1 MRSTPDDPQATP
13 LARLSRPIATALAAL
28 AVASA
33 LVASAACSGGD
44 DTPEATPTATPVAAT
59 ATATATP
66 TPTATATATATP
78 TPAPPTA
85 TATPTP
91 AGDAT
96 PPGGGDVLPPEL
108 MAQVMRLLLDA
119 MSDPDSALFSG
130 SIDALP
136 PEVLALLDVIGADLL
151 LGVVTVDVGIGAGV
165 VLLMPAS
172 PAARAGVAEGD
183 LITAIDG
190 TPVGSAVALRAAVE
204 ALAEGAAYTL
214 TIDRGGAAR
223 TLEAEREAASAGN
236 AWRAELLRSIALLLA
251 LQEAPGGPDLPPSLL
266 GELVEETPNG
276 LLVYAVFPGSPADV
290 GGVRPGDLLVSVA
303 GRALTTLADLEA
315 LMLSFNPTS
324 GTVEVVLLRDGEEL
338 TLEIDLAVGGIGGGG
353 AATQ

>member
-1 MRSTPDDPQATP
+1 MSNAPTDRQPSA
-13 LARLSRPIATALAAL
+13 LARLWRQATTALAAL

-44 DTPEATPTATPVAAT
+44 DEAPEATPTATPVAAT
-59 ATATATP
+59 ATAAATATP
-66 TPTATATATATP
+66 TPTPTP

-91 AGDAT
+91 AGNAA

-108 MAQVMRLLLDA
+108 MAQVMELLIEA

-151 LGVVTVDVGIGAGV
+151 LGVVTVDVGAGAGV

-190 TPVGSAVALRAAVE
+190 TPVGSAVALRAAVA

-223 TLEAEREAASAGN
+223 TLEVEREAASAGN

-266 GELVEETPNG
+266 GEMVEETTDG
-276 LLVYAVFPGSPADV
+276 LLVFAVFPGSPADV

-303 GRALTTLADLEA
+303 GRALTTLADLDA
-315 LMLSFNPTS
+315 LMRSFNPTS
-324 GTVEVVLLRDGEEL
+324 GKVEVVLLRDGQEL
-338 TLEIDLAVGGIGGGG
+338 TLEIDLAVGGILGGG

>member
-1 MRSTPDDPQATP
+1 MRSTPTERQTT
-13 LARLSRPIATALAAL
+13 SRRSLLWRPAATALAAL

-59 ATATATP
+59 ATAAATATP
-66 TPTATATATATP
+66 TPTPTP

-85 TATPTP
+85 TATPAP

-151 LGVVTVDVGIGAGV
+151 LGVVTVDVGAGAGV

-190 TPVGSAVALRAAVE
+190 TPAGGAAELRAAIE
-204 ALAEGAAYTL
+204 AIAEGAAYTL

-223 TLEAEREAASAGN
+223 TLEVEREAAFEGN

-266 GELVEETPNG
+266 GEMVEETPDG
-276 LLVYAVFPGSPADV
+276 LLVFAVFPGSPADV

-324 GTVEVVLLRDGEEL
+324 GKVEVVLLRDGEEL
-338 TLEIDLAVGGIGGGG
+338 TLEIDLAAGGMLGGG

>member
-1 MRSTPDDPQATP
+1 MSNAPTDRQASA
-13 LARLSRPIATALAAL
+13 LARLWRPTGTALATLAL
-28 AVASA
+28 AAA
-33 LVASAACSGGD
+33 LAACSGGD
-44 DTPEATPTATPVAAT
+44 DAPEATPTATPVAAT
-59 ATATATP
+59 ATATATATP
-66 TPTATATATATP
+66 TPTPTP

-91 AGDAT
+91 AGDAA

-108 MAQVMRLLLDA
+108 MGQVMELLLDA

-130 SIDALP
+130 SIEALP
-136 PEVLALLDVIGADLL
+136 PELLALLDVIGADLL
-151 LGVVTVDVGIGAGV
+151 LGVVTVDAGVGAGV

-183 LITAIDG
+183 LITAIGG
-190 TPVGSAVALRAAVE
+190 TPVGSAAALRAAVA
-204 ALAEGAAYTL
+204 ALAEGAPYTL
-214 TIDRGGAAR
+214 TIDRDGAAR
-223 TLEAEREAASAGN
+223 TLEVEREAASAGN

-251 LQEAPGGPDLPPSLL
+251 LQETPGGPDVPPSLL
-266 GELVEETPNG
+266 GEMVEETPDG
-276 LLVYAVFPGSPADV
+276 LLVFAVFPGSPADV

-303 GRALTTLADLEA
+303 GRALTTLADLDA

-324 GTVEVVLLRDGEEL
+324 GEVEVVLLRDGEEL
-338 TLEIDLAVGGIGGGG
+338 TLEIDLAAGGMLGGG

>member
-1 MRSTPDDPQATP
+1 M
-13 LARLSRPIATALAAL
+13 
-28 AVASA
+28 
-33 LVASAACSGGD
+33 
-44 DTPEATPTATPVAAT
+44 
-59 ATATATP
+59 
-66 TPTATATATATP
+66 
-78 TPAPPTA
+78 
-85 TATPTP
+85 
-91 AGDAT
+91 
-96 PPGGGDVLPPEL
+96 LPPEL
-108 MAQVMRLLLDA
+108 MAQVMELLIEA

-151 LGVVTVDVGIGAGV
+151 LGVVTVDVGAGAGV

-190 TPVGSAVALRAAVE
+190 TPVGSAVALRAAVA

-223 TLEAEREAASAGN
+223 TLEVEREAASAGN

-266 GELVEETPNG
+266 GEMVEETPDG
-276 LLVYAVFPGSPADV
+276 LLVFAVFPGSPADV

-303 GRALTTLADLEA
+303 GRALTTLADLDA
-315 LMLSFNPTS
+315 LMRSFNPTS
-324 GTVEVVLLRDGEEL
+324 GKVEVVLLRDGQEL